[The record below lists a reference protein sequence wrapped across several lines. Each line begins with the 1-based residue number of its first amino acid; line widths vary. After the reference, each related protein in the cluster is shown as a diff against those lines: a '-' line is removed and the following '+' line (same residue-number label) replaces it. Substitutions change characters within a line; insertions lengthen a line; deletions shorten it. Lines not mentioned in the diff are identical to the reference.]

1 MSQIILVT
9 GVEGRF
15 CKKLKEAKTKL
26 NFNFAI
32 KKERNILNPNSL

>member
-9 GVEGRF
+9 GGEGRI

-26 NFNFAI
+26 NFYFVT
-32 KKERNILNPNSL
+32 KEERNILNLNSL

>member
-9 GVEGRF
+9 GEGRI

-26 NFNFAI
+26 NFYFVT
-32 KKERNILNPNSL
+32 KEERNILNLNSL